1 MPNLHH
7 LKGKEIFLSLN
18 IFSPRI
24 QSNIQFIWGKLENNS
39 KRKEG
44 VILDSFAPGVP
55 QPGHR
60 GHLGLDQPLSWG
72 RGRGRGCP
80 VLCRMF
86 SSIPRLHPLD
96 VISIALPPVVTAEN
110 RLQTLPRVPQKAEIL
125 PVENQSSTPNGSTLL
140 HVGMSLSKSRK
151 GIFLYLGQKRRRP
164 GCSP

>member
-1 MPNLHH
+1 
-7 LKGKEIFLSLN
+7 
-18 IFSPRI
+18 
-24 QSNIQFIWGKLENNS
+24 
-39 KRKEG
+39 
-44 VILDSFAPGVP
+44 
-55 QPGHR
+55 
-60 GHLGLDQPLSWG
+60 
-72 RGRGRGCP
+72 